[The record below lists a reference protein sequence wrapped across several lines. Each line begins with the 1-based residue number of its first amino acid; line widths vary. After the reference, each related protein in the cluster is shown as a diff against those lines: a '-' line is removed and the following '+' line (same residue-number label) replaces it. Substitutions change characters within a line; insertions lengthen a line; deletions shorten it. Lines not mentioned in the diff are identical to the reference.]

1 MDVNVQKTLLFLL
14 FIGLGLLLK
23 LKIKEK
29 KELAGIKMIILNLAL
44 PATIFIA
51 LLSVNVEVSLLVL
64 PGIALVLNFFLF
76 LVTPFLFPFIGIK
89 KDSPNYRTAQMLIPS
104 LAPGLSC
111 FPFILEYLGEGFLA
125 KAAMADLGNKLFVLL
140 ILYLVAMNWH
150 YKTQN
155 ITNRSTGAKFKSLC
169 MAMVSEPVNLF
180 IAAALILLFLGI
192 NMNSIPFLFSESLS
206 RLSLLMTPLVLLFIG
221 LSVNIKKRQFAE
233 IISLLLVRAGIVVFL
248 AIGLI
253 VFADIG
259 IAEDRL
265 LLLAFGLSA
274 CSFWPFTHIAA
285 VDAQEKRVLNS
296 RKTFNQNFAINILA
310 LSFPLSVVLI
320 LGILSAGNQI
330 ADLYTLVI
338 LALGLLGCGLIYPLF
353 TKFNQKKNTEELPNV
368 TEAEQLY
375 NLKRVSE
382 N

>member
-1 MDVNVQKTLLFLL
+1 MDVNLQKTLLFLL

-51 LLSVNVEVSLLVL
+51 LLSVNVEASLLVL
-64 PGIALVLNFFLF
+64 PFIALILNFFLF
-76 LVTPFLFPFIGIK
+76 LVTPFLFPLIGIK
-89 KDSPNYRTAQMLIPS
+89 KNTPNYRTAQILIPS

-111 FPFILEYLGEGFLA
+111 FPFILEYLGEGYLA

-140 ILYLVAMNWH
+140 VLYLIAMNWH
-150 YKTQN
+150 YKTQK
-155 ITNRSTGAKFKSLC
+155 ITNKSTGAKFKSLC
-169 MAMVSEPVNLF
+169 IAMVSEPVNIF
-180 IAAALILLFLGI
+180 IAAALTLLFLGI

-233 IISLLLVRAGIVVFL
+233 IVSLLLVRAGIVVIL
-248 AIGLI
+248 AIALI
-253 VFADIG
+253 VFADIA

-274 CSFWPFTHIAA
+274 CSFWPFAHIAA
-285 VDAQEKRVLNS
+285 VDSQEKRVLNS

-330 ADLYTLVI
+330 TDIYTLAF
-338 LALGLLGCGLIYPLF
+338 LALGLVGCGLVYPLF
-353 TKFNQKKNTEELPNV
+353 LRFTQKSNSEESSNIS
-368 TEAEQLY
+368 EAERLY
-375 NLKRVSE
+375 DLKRVSE